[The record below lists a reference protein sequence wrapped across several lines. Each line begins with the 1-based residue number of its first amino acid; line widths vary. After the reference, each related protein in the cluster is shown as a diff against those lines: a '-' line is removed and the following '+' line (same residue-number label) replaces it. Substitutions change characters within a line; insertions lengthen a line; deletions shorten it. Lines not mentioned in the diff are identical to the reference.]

1 MANITMW
8 EREKQLLVYLAIGAY
23 VYIIGDR
30 LIMKVILRH
39 SHSSDREFAHS
50 ACLTMLKIIGQA
62 QGSVQLHSSHHK
74 VT

>member
-1 MANITMW
+1 MW
-8 EREKQLLVYLAIGAY
+8 ENSQREKQLLVYLAIGAY

-50 ACLTMLKIIGQA
+50 ACMPTMLKIIGQA